1 MLQARVVCLDTPGYA
16 QLEQPIQDAFGA
28 LSIEAIVKEAPVL
41 NALSD
46 NARRDMASSMSITV
60 HKRNDTIMQQGERGE
75 HFYVIL
81 AGTCDVHV
89 KKDGGQPGETINV
102 RSERSQSWP
111 PPPRRSVLTS
121 APSPRPIVPR
131 SSTPP
136 FAARTRCARCGR
148 ASTRLSHDDCLLH
161 DCYVTV
167 TGAHAAGGRVHGR
180 DGATE

>member
-1 MLQARVVCLDTPGYA
+1 MCLDTPGYA

-102 RSERSQSWP
+102 RSSSARFHGHRHP
-111 PPPRRSVLTS
+111 PLCAHPCALTS
-121 APSPRPIVPR
+121 SHRPTLLPPLLSP
-131 SSTPP
+131 
-136 FAARTRCARCGR
+136 AA
-148 ASTRLSHDDCLLH
+148 H
-161 DCYVTV
+161 
-167 TGAHAAGGRVHGR
+167 GAHATGG
-180 DGATE
+180 